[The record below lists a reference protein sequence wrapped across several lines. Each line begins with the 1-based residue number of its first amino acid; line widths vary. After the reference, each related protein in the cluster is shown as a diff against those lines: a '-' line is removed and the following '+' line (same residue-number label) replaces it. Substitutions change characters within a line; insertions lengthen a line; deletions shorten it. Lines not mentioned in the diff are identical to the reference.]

1 MDFDKVKGI
10 VNIILDKEKEKE
22 KEKEKY
28 PMYSV
33 SPRDNE
39 YVRVVRNC
47 NYNKQGEK
55 YTENDKIYFVSL
67 TYE

>member
-10 VNIILDKEKEKE
+10 VNRIL
-22 KEKEKY
+22 EKEKY

-33 SPRDNE
+33 SPSPPK
-39 YVRVVRNC
+39 YVRVVRNRNC
-47 NYNKQGEK
+47 NKEGEK
-55 YTENDKIYFVSL
+55 YIVNDKIIFAILIL